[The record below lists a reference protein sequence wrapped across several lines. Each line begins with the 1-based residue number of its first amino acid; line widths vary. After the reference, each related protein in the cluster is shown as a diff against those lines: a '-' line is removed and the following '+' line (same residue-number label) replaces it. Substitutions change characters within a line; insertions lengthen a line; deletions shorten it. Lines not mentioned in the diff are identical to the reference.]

1 LHVTSQAHALAP
13 PLVERLSLRFESIPL
28 PRLRRALVVLYLLVA
43 AADAAGKALA
53 SDPRVNAMARAFAA
67 GGAEAQLDRAIRPSG
82 NFEIFR
88 GASRHLAAGQDL
100 YAEYPAEHTD
110 RFKYSPTFA
119 LLFTPFAW
127 MPWPL
132 ALFLW
137 SALGALLLFA
147 AVERVLPGRRAALV
161 MSLLVLELLRGMQN
175 AQSNALVAA
184 LIVLAFGM
192 MERRRVWRA
201 ALAVGVGACVK
212 IFPLAALAFA
222 IPRRRAVGAG
232 LATAAVGA
240 GLLLLPLLVA
250 SPTELAAQYASWRDV
265 EAIDVPERWFSAM
278 ALVHRVT
285 GASWPNWP
293 FQLLGTVALLVPLA
307 VRRERWDDARFRLL
321 FLCSLLLYVV
331 LFNHQAERAAYVIA
345 FTGAT
350 IWFAAEPRAR
360 WRTILYGIATLT
372 IPVMSTLI
380 PGAWVR
386 TPEMMTFRLALPCLA
401 IWLVIQRDLLR
412 PAQVAGPAETG
423 SDELG
428 VELDL
433 DVALEGR

>member
-1 LHVTSQAHALAP
+1 MSSHALAR
-13 PLVERLSLRFESIPL
+13 PLVKRLSLRVDSIPL

-53 SDPRVNAMARAFAA
+53 ADPRVNAVARAFVS
-67 GGAEAQLDRAIRPSG
+67 GRAEAQLDRAIRPSG

-88 GASRHLAAGQDL
+88 GAARHLAAGQDL

-119 LLFTPFAW
+119 LMFAPFAW

-137 SALGALLLFA
+137 SALGTLLLFA
-147 AVERVLPGRRAALV
+147 AVERVLPGRQAVLV
-161 MSLLVLELLRGMQN
+161 MGLLVLELLRGMQN

-212 IFPLAALAFA
+212 IFPLAALTFA
-222 IPRRRAVGAG
+222 IPHRRAVRTG
-232 LATAAVGA
+232 LAAGVVGA
-240 GLLLLPLLVA
+240 ALVLLPLVVA
-250 SPTELAAQYASWRDV
+250 SPSELAAQYASWRNV

-278 ALVHRVT
+278 ALVHLVT
-285 GASWPNWP
+285 GAAWPNWP
-293 FQLLGTVALLVPLA
+293 IQALGTLVLLAPLA
-307 VRRERWDDARFRLL
+307 LRRERWDEPRFRSL

-350 IWFAAEPRAR
+350 IWFVAEPRAR
-360 WRTILYGIATLT
+360 WRTVLYGVAALT

-380 PGAWVR
+380 PGAWLR
-386 TPEMMTFRLALPCLA
+386 TPEMMTFRLALPCLM
-401 IWLVIQRDLLR
+401 IWLAIQRDLLR
-412 PAQVAGPAETG
+412 PATVPPPARSG

-433 DVALEGR
+433 DVALQGR